1 MKPPWLKSKIP
12 SGKNYFQLKAMLK
25 ELNLH
30 TVCEEAHC
38 PNIADCWERQ
48 TATVMIMGDICTRS
62 CGFCAVKTGK
72 PIHLDREEPTH
83 VAEAIS
89 RLGLKHVVITSVDR
103 DDLPDGGAAHFAE
116 TIREVKA
123 RCPKTQVEVLIPDFR
138 GKGDSLNLIFAAA
151 PHILN
156 HNLETVAS
164 LQKTVRPQA
173 NYERSLEVLK
183 LASEAGMVAK
193 SGLMLGLGES
203 DEELRQALHDLREIG
218 RVTILTLGQYLRP
231 TPQHLE
237 VQRYVSPQE
246 FEGWAK
252 YAEDLGFEYVASG
265 PLVRSSYHADEAA
278 RHFAPS
284 SACNSIN

>member
-25 ELNLH
+25 ELKLN

-48 TATVMIMGDICTRS
+48 TATVMIMGDTCTRS

-72 PIHLDREEPTH
+72 PLALDQQEPQH

-103 DDLPDGGAAHFAE
+103 DDLADGGAAHFAE
-116 TIREVKA
+116 TISQVKSK
-123 RCPKTQVEVLIPDFR
+123 CPGTQVEVLIPDFR
-138 GKGDSLNLIFAAA
+138 GKGEALSWVFAAK

-156 HNLETVAS
+156 HNLETVRS
-164 LQKTVRPQA
+164 LQKSVRPQA
-173 NYERSLEVLK
+173 DYERSLEVLRMADEYG
-183 LASEAGMVAK
+183 LVAK

-203 DEELRQALHDLREIG
+203 DEELAEAIRDLRERG
-218 RVTILTLGQYLRP
+218 RVRILTLGQYLRP
-231 TPQHLE
+231 TP
-237 VQRYVSPQE
+237 
-246 FEGWAK
+246 
-252 YAEDLGFEYVASG
+252 D
-265 PLVRSSYHADEAA
+265 
-278 RHFAPS
+278 
-284 SACNSIN
+284 

>member
-25 ELNLH
+25 ELKLN

-48 TATVMIMGDICTRS
+48 TATVMIMGDTCTRS

-72 PIHLDREEPTH
+72 PLALDQQEPEH

-116 TIREVKA
+116 TIQKVKVK
-123 RCPKTQVEVLIPDFR
+123 CPDTQVEVLIPDFR
-138 GKGDSLNLIFAAA
+138 GKGEALSWVFAAK

-156 HNLETVAS
+156 HNLETVRS

-173 NYERSLEVLK
+173 DYERSLEVLR
-183 LASEAGMVAK
+183 LADESGLVAK

-203 DEELRQALHDLREIG
+203 DEELAEAISDLHHRG
-218 RVTILTLGQYLRP
+218 RVRILTLGQYLRP
-231 TPQHLE
+231 TPDHLE
-237 VQRYVSPQE
+237 VQRYVSPAE
-246 FEGWAK
+246 FEEWAR
-252 YAEDLGFEYVASG
+252 YAEGLGIEFVASG

-278 RHFAPS
+278 GHF
-284 SACNSIN
+284 

>member
-1 MKPPWLKSKIP
+1 MTEIRVMKPPWLKSKIP

-25 ELNLH
+25 ELKLN

-48 TATVMIMGDICTRS
+48 TATVMIMGDTCTRS

-72 PIHLDREEPTH
+72 PLALDQQEPEH

-103 DDLPDGGAAHFAE
+103 DDLADGGAAHFAE
-116 TIREVKA
+116 TIRQVKA
-123 RCPKTQVEVLIPDFR
+123 RCPATQVEVLIPDFR
-138 GKGDSLNLIFAAA
+138 GKGEALTWVFAAR

-156 HNLETVAS
+156 HNLETVRS

-173 NYERSLEVLK
+173 DYERSLEVLR
-183 LASEAGMVAK
+183 LAAEHGLIAK

-203 DEELRQALHDLREIG
+203 DEELAEAISDLHRHG
-218 RVTILTLGQYLRP
+218 RVKILTLGQYLRP
-231 TPQHLE
+231 TPDHLE
-237 VQRYVSPQE
+237 VKRYVSPAE
-246 FEGWAK
+246 FEEWAR
-252 YAEDLGFEYVASG
+252 YAEGLGIEHVASG

-278 RHFAPS
+278 AQFG
-284 SACNSIN
+284 